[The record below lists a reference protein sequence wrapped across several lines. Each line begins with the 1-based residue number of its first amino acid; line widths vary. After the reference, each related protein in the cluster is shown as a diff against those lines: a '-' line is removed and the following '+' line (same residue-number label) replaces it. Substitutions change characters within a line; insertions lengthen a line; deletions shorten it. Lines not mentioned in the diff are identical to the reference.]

1 MKLIGS
7 DICKNCREA
16 KRYLQ
21 EKGISYTWVDLTE
34 DTEKMRYFLG
44 LRDTSPVFDGVKAE
58 GKIGIPCFVLSDG
71 TLTLDLKTALIGEG
85 FSPD

>member
-34 DTEKMRYFLG
+34 DTEKMRYFLS
-44 LRDTSPVFDGVKAE
+44 LRDTSPFFDGVKAE

>member
-34 DTEKMRYFLG
+34 DTEKMRYFLS

-85 FSPD
+85 VSPD